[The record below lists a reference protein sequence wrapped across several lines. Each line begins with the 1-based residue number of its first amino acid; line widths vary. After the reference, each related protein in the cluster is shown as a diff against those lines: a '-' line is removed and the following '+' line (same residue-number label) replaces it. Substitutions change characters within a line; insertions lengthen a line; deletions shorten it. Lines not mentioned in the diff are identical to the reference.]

1 MAGHAKVL
9 LIDDD
14 RDFRASVVSLLE
26 SEGYTVIEAES
37 AREGLE
43 KAAGQRPDVIILDIM
58 MENDFA
64 GYGVSQAIKYQDD
77 FEACR
82 KIPIIMVSSVQET
95 PDERFAMS
103 GEGDMVRPDMYL
115 TKPLDIP
122 KFLATMEKV
131 TGGRSASQTA

>member
-1 MAGHAKVL
+1 MAGRAKVL

-26 SEGYTVIEAES
+26 SEGYAVTEAEC
-37 AREGLE
+37 AKEGLE

-64 GYGVSQAIKYQDD
+64 GYGVNQAIKYQDR
-77 FEACR
+77 FETCHG
-82 KIPIIMVSSVQET
+82 IPIIMVSSIQET

-103 GEGDMVRPDMYL
+103 GEVDMIRPDIYL
-115 TKPLDIP
+115 TKPLDIS
-122 KFLATMEKV
+122 KFLAIMERI
-131 TGGRSASQTA
+131 TGGGCTSRTA